1 MKVDRRV
8 WHTRRL
14 LQDSLLEILND
25 KRLEDV
31 SVKEICDRAGV
42 NRSTFYSYFNGTRE
56 LLASLKKDMI
66 DEIRLRRVELSGD
79 LPDCIRQ
86 ICGVLWEYRKLLKL
100 LVENGELSLSMAE
113 IMELWKDDFRR
124 VLSGWTADPLFV
136 AAGCRYLTCGA
147 GSVILMWTLGDLPLN
162 REELV
167 SRLCGMMAGG
177 LDRPY
182 PLGGFSGQKTIC
194 CEKFT

>member
-42 NRSTFYSYFNGTRE
+42 NRSTFYSYFNGTHE
-56 LLASLKKDMI
+56 LLASLKNDMI

-100 LVENGELSLSMAE
+100 LVENDELSLSMAE

-124 VLSGWTADPLFV
+124 VLSGWTADPLFA

-167 SRLCGMMAGG
+167 SRLYGMMTGG
-177 LDRPY
+177 LNRPY
-182 PLGGFSGQKTIC
+182 PMSGLSARKAAC

>member
-42 NRSTFYSYFNGTRE
+42 NRSTFYAYFNSARE
-56 LLASLKKDMI
+56 LLASLKRDMI
-66 DEIRLRRVELSGD
+66 DEIRLRRADLTGD
-79 LPDCIRQ
+79 LADCIQQ
-86 ICGVLWEYRKLLKL
+86 ICNVLWEYRKLLKL
-100 LVENGELSLSMAE
+100 LTENGELSLSMAE
-113 IMELWKDDFRR
+113 IMELWTDDFRR
-124 VLSGWTADPLFV
+124 VLSGLTTDSLLV
-136 AAGCRYLTCGA
+136 AAGGRYLICGA
-147 GSVILMWTLGDLPLN
+147 GSVILMWALGDLPLN

-182 PLGGFSGQKTIC
+182 PLGGISGQKTIC

>member
-25 KRLEDV
+25 KHLEDI
-31 SVKEICDRAGV
+31 SVKEICDRASV

-56 LLASLKKDMI
+56 LLASLKNDMI

-100 LVENGELSLSMAE
+100 LVENDELSLSMAE

-124 VLSGWTADPLFV
+124 VLSGWTADPLF

-147 GSVILMWTLGDLPLN
+147 GSVILMWTLGDLPLTG
-162 REELV
+162 R
-167 SRLCGMMAGG
+167 SWSPGCTA
-177 LDRPY
+177 
-182 PLGGFSGQKTIC
+182 
-194 CEKFT
+194 

>member
-25 KRLEDV
+25 KHLEDI
-31 SVKEICDRAGV
+31 SVKEICDRASV
-42 NRSTFYSYFNGTRE
+42 NRSTFYSYFNGTHE
-56 LLASLKKDMI
+56 LLASLKNDMI

-100 LVENGELSLSMAE
+100 LVENDELSLSMAE

-136 AAGCRYLTCGA
+136 AAGCRYLTSGA

-167 SRLCGMMAGG
+167 SRLYGMMTGG
-177 LDRPY
+177 LNRPC
-182 PLGGFSGQKTIC
+182 PMSGLSARKAAC

>member
-1 MKVDRRV
+1 MKVDCRV

-14 LQDSLLEILND
+14 LQEGLLEILND
-25 KRLEDV
+25 KRLQEV
-31 SVKEICDRAGV
+31 SVKEVCDRAGV
-42 NRSTFYSYFNGTRE
+42 NSSTFYTYFNGTRE
-56 LLASLKKDMI
+56 LLASLKEDML
-66 DEIRLRRVELSGD
+66 DEIRLRRTELTGD

-100 LVENGELSLSMAE
+100 LAENDELSPSMAE

-124 VLSGWTADPLFV
+124 ALSGWTDDPRFA
-136 AAGCRYLTCGA
+136 AAGFRYLICGA
-147 GSVILMWTLGDLPLN
+147 GSVILMWTLGDLPLS

-167 SRLCGMMAGG
+167 SRLYVMMMGG
-177 LDRPY
+177 LHPPCPRSAP
-182 PLGGFSGQKTIC
+182 SARKTAC

>member
-8 WHTRRL
+8 WRTRRL

-31 SVKEICDRAGV
+31 SVKEICDRASV

-56 LLASLKKDMI
+56 LLASLKTDMI

-79 LPDCIRQ
+79 LSDCIRQ

-100 LVENGELSLSMAE
+100 LVENDELSLSMAE
-113 IMELWKDDFRR
+113 IMELWQDDFRR
-124 VLSGWTADPLFV
+124 VLSGLTTDSLLV
-136 AAGCRYLTCGA
+136 AAGCRYLICGA

-167 SRLCGMMAGG
+167 SRLCGMMVGG

>member
-25 KRLEDV
+25 KHLEDI

-56 LLASLKKDMI
+56 LLASLK
-66 DEIRLRRVELSGD
+66 
-79 LPDCIRQ
+79 
-86 ICGVLWEYRKLLKL
+86 
-100 LVENGELSLSMAE
+100 N
-113 IMELWKDDFRR
+113 DFRR

-167 SRLCGMMAGG
+167 SRLYGMMMGG
-177 LDRPY
+177 LNRPC
-182 PLGGFSGQKTIC
+182 PMSGLSARKAVC